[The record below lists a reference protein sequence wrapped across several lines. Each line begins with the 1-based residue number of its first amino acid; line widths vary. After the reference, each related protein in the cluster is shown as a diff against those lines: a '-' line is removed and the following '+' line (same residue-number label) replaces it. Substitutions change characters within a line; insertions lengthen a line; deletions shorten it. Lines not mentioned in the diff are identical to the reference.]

1 MKYLIAISLLLCVLT
16 SCWPTSVSFNDT
28 GSLNPCLKHFQM
40 DPLEISAANA
50 PVNYQIDL
58 TEAVKSGIQNNTRLL
73 LAGTGNKPQ
82 VLISGKVTNYVIT
95 PIALQQGDVASKN
108 RLTISAQ
115 MDIVFECQT
124 EDYQHEMKVNSTRFA
139 DYESSQ
145 DISSVEA
152 QLISEINAQI
162 VQDVINQI
170 LSNW

>member
-1 MKYLIAISLLLCVLT
+1 MKFLVAISLLLCTLS

-50 PVNYQIDL
+50 PVNYNIDL
-58 TEAVKSGIQNNTRLL
+58 TEAVKTGIQNNTRLL
-73 LAGTGNKPQ
+73 LAGNANKPQ
-82 VLISGKVTNYVIT
+82 VIISGKVTNYVIT

-115 MDIVFECQT
+115 MDIVFECQN
-124 EDYQHEMKVNSTRFA
+124 EDYAHEMKVNSTRFA